1 VARSRS
7 LRPVAASVRET
18 AWETRRAG
26 PRAGVLHESL
36 RTSPASPG
44 QRPACRRP

>member
-18 AWETRRAG
+18 PWETRRAG
-26 PRAGVLHESL
+26 PRALLHESL

-44 QRPACRRP
+44 QRPAWRRP

>member
-18 AWETRRAG
+18 PWETRRAG
-26 PRAGVLHESL
+26 PRAGGAARIVANEP
-36 RTSPASPG
+36 RFARAAPG
-44 QRPACRRP
+44 VPTT